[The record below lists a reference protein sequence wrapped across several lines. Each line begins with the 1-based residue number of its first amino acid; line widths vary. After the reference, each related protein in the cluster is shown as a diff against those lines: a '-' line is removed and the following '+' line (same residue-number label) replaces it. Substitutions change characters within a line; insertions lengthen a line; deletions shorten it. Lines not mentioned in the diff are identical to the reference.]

1 MDRAQSERLIHLWK
15 HRGNFQ
21 TEAEWTEL
29 YRLVHLKL
37 MTCNAPILLSL
48 PDTREYYIQDFFL
61 YKVLETAGR
70 NTTPLH
76 SAGAL
81 CTFFRNFLIDD
92 HRRQAPEDTVASSE
106 GEGDEPPL
114 IEQIGFMPVEEKLD
128 PARDAIEYGVTLE
141 QARHSA
147 RQFLLSLMG
156 WLPIILA
163 RKFCADLDVAKKT
176 IHLAKELGAVSPS
189 HNLEKLG
196 VTKRHGSAGNPDFP
210 NTQLG
215 KWIASLGVE
224 PIQENA
230 ACMQWLFV
238 QLCHEAQVMDQEETQ
253 Q

>member
-1 MDRAQSERLIHLWK
+1 MDRAQSERLVHLWN
-15 HRGNFQ
+15 HRGDFQ

-29 YRLVHLKL
+29 YRLVQIRL

-76 SAGAL
+76 GAGAL

-92 HRRQAPEDTVASSE
+92 LRSQAPEDTVASYE
-106 GEGDEPPL
+106 GEDEEPPF
-114 IEQIGFMPVEEKLD
+114 IEQFGFIPAEEKLD
-128 PARDAIEYGVTLE
+128 PTRDAIEYGITLE
-141 QARHSA
+141 KARYSA
-147 RQFLLSLMG
+147 RELLISLMG
-156 WLPIILA
+156 WLRIILA
-163 RKFCADLDVAKKT
+163 RKFCADLDDSQKT

-189 HNLEKLG
+189 YHLEKLG
-196 VTKRHGSAGNPDFP
+196 VTKRHGSAGNPDFS

-253 Q
+253 P